1 MSDSVNIGVLTKS
14 VNHVLPV
21 SMERSG
27 TDIVQAAKRRVAWLR
42 APTARG
48 CEKQAKALAVLRPTV
63 TYSSADGDTVSDM
76 LRSLRS
82 GDVVLTDGADRLAN
96 SVSELRSVF
105 EAMHK
110 SGAILYDAAVG
121 CIADPGAF
129 HVFARA
135 VRIINGERRGA
146 GMALAM
152 KRREHKGGR
161 RRPDGSMNVTEARAV
176 WRNHDVA
183 TNAAAAAITGWSIES
198 LNSHFGPSGRP
209 MGRPRTKP

>member
-1 MSDSVNIGVLTKS
+1 
-14 VNHVLPV
+14 
-21 SMERSG
+21 MERSSTG
-27 TDIVQAAKRRVAWLR
+27 IVQAAKRRVAWLR
-42 APTARG
+42 ARTARG
-48 CEKQAKALAVLRPTV
+48 CERQAKSLAILRPTV
-63 TYSSADGDTVSDM
+63 TYSSAVGDTVSDM

-82 GDVVLTDGADRLAN
+82 GDVVLTDGADRLAS

-146 GMALAM
+146 GMQLAM
-152 KRREHKGGR
+152 KRRVHKGGR
-161 RRPDGSMNVTEARAV
+161 RRPDGSMNVTEARTV
-176 WRNHDVA
+176 WRNPDVA

-198 LNSHFGPSGRP
+198 MARHFGPSGRR
-209 MGRPRTKP
+209 MGRPPQK